1 MAITFDGDELEVILS
16 YKYLDL
22 VFDYSCSYNSYVWK
36 WVVGGMNSLYSMQN
50 KCREKKYEL
59 EFEEDELQVIDT
71 NIDFA
76 WFSCLGSQLFK

>member
-1 MAITFDGDELEVILS
+1 
-16 YKYLDL
+16 
-22 VFDYSCSYNSYVWK
+22 
-36 WVVGGMNSLYSMQN
+36 MQN

-76 WFSCLGSQLFK
+76 WFSFLGSQLFK